1 MNIDGNLIRVAIKNL
16 QDNNYLKKIDLGATM
31 MNIKQVDRLLN
42 DIGRITIA
50 THTSLEEESDLGE
63 SYYKVRLNNNDWEFL
78 FIERERQNTGGESLI
93 KTFDNEIDAI
103 KFYYLFQ
110 LHRHFFSH
118 YIQPFKSSNKDINID
133 RPGSI
138 LNDLKEALRRLNIN
152 TSYFSLDGKLKEH
165 SIFLD
170 KVNNEESKVSFIGQN
185 GKVILSSLVLENWE
199 IYSYMYRLVYY
210 LYLFDQHYADLRRN
224 KEIGK
229 IFTDEDYK
237 TLLVGR

>member
-1 MNIDGNLIRVAIKNL
+1 
-16 QDNNYLKKIDLGATM
+16 

-42 DIGRITIA
+42 DIGRLTIA
-50 THTSLEEESDLGE
+50 TNISLEEESDLGE
-63 SYYKVRLNNNDWEFL
+63 NYYKVRLNNNDWEFL

-93 KTFDNEIDAI
+93 KTFDNKIDAI

-110 LHRHFFSH
+110 LHRHFFNH

-138 LNDLKEALRRLNIN
+138 LKDLKEALRRSNIN
-152 TSYFSLDGKLKEH
+152 TSYFSLDGKVKEH

-185 GKVILSSLVLENWE
+185 GKVILSTLVLENWQA
-199 IYSYMYRLVYY
+199 YSNMFKLVYF
-210 LYLFDQHYADLRRN
+210 LYLFDQHYADLRKN